1 MTTAL
6 YGPDGFYRRPAGPAA
21 HFRTSVHASPLFAE
35 AVARLAV
42 GVCRE
47 SGEPAQFAVVDL
59 GAGRGELLQRLAALV
74 PARWRLIGVDVV
86 DRPDG
91 LPHRIEWRSGLDEL
105 EPLPHGLLVA
115 NEWLDNIPLD
125 VIVDGRLV
133 EVDPTGAERA
143 GGPPTERDLA
153 WCSQWGAAFGER
165 IEVGWPRDDAWAEA
179 VGKIGAGLAVAV
191 DYAFGGGQHDTGTL
205 TGYRDGRQV
214 PPVPDG
220 SGDLTAHVL
229 FESCAH
235 AGSALLT
242 QRDALS
248 LLGVSA
254 GLPARELAS
263 TDPAAYLRAL
273 AAASEAGELLDPY
286 GLGGFGWL
294 LHPRNLRVP
303 DVFSAAARSIG

>member
-21 HFRTSVHASPLFAE
+21 HFRTSVHASPLFAQ
-35 AVARLAV
+35 AIARLAK
-42 GVCRE
+42 
-47 SGEPAQFAVVDL
+47 AVADETGSADFTIVDL
-59 GAGRGELLQRLAALV
+59 GAGRGELLCQLATWLERV
-74 PARWRLIGVDVV
+74 RLIGVDVV
-86 DRPDG
+86 GRPPNLPDRV
-91 LPHRIEWRSGLDEL
+91 EWRSGLDEL
-105 EPLPHGLLVA
+105 EPLPHGLLIA

-179 VGKIGAGLAVAV
+179 AGKIGAGLAVAV
-191 DYAFGGGQHDTGTL
+191 DYAFGGGRHDTGTL

-235 AGSALLT
+235 AGSALMT

-273 AAASEAGELLDPY
+273 AATSEAGELLDPY

-303 DVFSAAARSIG
+303 DVFSAAARSLG